1 MGAAKKKQH
10 IYARVM
16 NDGSFVCA
24 DEFSASEMR
33 RRKIRR
39 GDMVRL
45 VVSKPRNYGHWCKAH
60 QLGTLIAENID
71 DFAEFQLENGRV
83 DSHGALKKLQRM
95 SGVECQDTEMILPNI
110 GKLLV
115 REPLSLA
122 FDEMDQTRFDA
133 AYARF
138 CQYLINTWWEGRGLD
153 QAQIEQMASL
163 VGLSA

>member
-33 RRKIRR
+33 RRKIKR

-45 VVSKPRNYGHWCKAH
+45 VVSKPRNYGHWRKAH
-60 QLGTLIAENID
+60 QLGTLIAQNID
-71 DFAEFQLENGRV
+71 DFAEFQLENGRT

-95 SGVECQDTEMILPNI
+95 SGVECQDTEMVLPNI

-122 FDEMDQTRFDA
+122 FDEMEQGRFDA
-133 AYARF
+133 AYAGF
-138 CQYLINTWWEGRGLD
+138 CQHLINTWWRDLD
-153 QAQIEQMASL
+153 QQQVEDMASL
-163 VGLSA
+163 VGLSS

>member
-33 RRKIRR
+33 RRKIKR

-45 VVSKPRNYGHWCKAH
+45 VVSKPRNYGHWRKAH
-60 QLGTLIAENID
+60 QLGTLIAQNID

-95 SGVECQDTEMILPNI
+95 SGVECQDTEMVLPNI

-122 FDEMDQTRFDA
+122 FDEMEQGRFDA
-133 AYARF
+133 AYAGF
-138 CQYLINTWWEGRGLD
+138 CQHLINTWWRDLD
-153 QAQIEQMASL
+153 QQQVEDMASL
-163 VGLSA
+163 VGLSS